1 MPMLVSWLLNL
12 CLGTLL
18 TLFSPWVLF
27 RIIVQ
32 GKDRTGW
39 RERLLGAVPPRE
51 SDRPCVWL
59 HAVSV
64 GEVLQLQPVLDSLAA
79 EHSDCEFVISTTTV
93 TGHEVAR
100 KKYPQHR
107 VIFMPLD
114 FSWAVNRAL
123 RRIAPAA
130 LVLVELELWPNLI
143 LNASRLGIPVLL
155 INGRIGERS
164 YRGYRRVRPL
174 VRFFLAKLSLCAVQ
188 NEKYAE
194 RLRDLGA
201 DPAKVVVTGSIKFD
215 RIDIRRDNPRTAE
228 LRRAFDLH
236 PNETVFIA
244 GSTQAPEEQYALDTF
259 LALRPKHPNLR
270 LVLVPRHKE
279 RFDEVARLV
288 EETYGLPLVRRSG
301 RMVDG
306 GRWMVDGDESNA
318 KPVSPSSIPHPPI
331 TELSTQYGVLSSQ
344 HSALRTQH
352 SPLSPPILLLD
363 TLGELAACWGLA
375 DIAFVGGSLTNRG
388 GQNMIEPAGYGAVVL
403 FGPNTW
409 NFRDVV
415 EMLLTGDA
423 ARIVHSAAD
432 LTEQVAWLL
441 DHPVEAASLG
451 RRAQQLVLTQQGATR
466 LTVDLIGRSLAVRE
480 GVSPKAA

>member
-1 MPMLVSWLLNL
+1 MLVSWLLNL
-12 CLGTLL
+12 CLGVLL

-51 SDRPCVWL
+51 SDRPCIWL

-64 GEVLQLQPVLDSLAA
+64 GEVLQLQPVIDGLAA
-79 EHSDCEFVISTTTV
+79 ERPDSEFVISTTTV

-107 VIFMPLD
+107 VIFTPLD

-143 LNASRLGIPVLL
+143 LSAARKGIPVLL
-155 INGRIGERS
+155 INGRISERS
-164 YRGYRRVRPL
+164 YRGYRRFRP
-174 VRFFLAKLSLCAVQ
+174 VMRQILAKLSLCAVQ
-188 NEKYAE
+188 NETYAE

-201 DPAKVVVTGSIKFD
+201 DPAKVIVTGSIKFD

-236 PNETVFIA
+236 PTETVFIA
-244 GSTQAPEEQYALDTF
+244 GSTQAPEEQFAIDTY

-279 RFDEVARLV
+279 RFEEVARIV
-288 EETYGLPLVRRSG
+288 EGAYGLPLVRRSG

-306 GRWMVDGDESNA
+306 GQWMVNSDKSNS
-318 KPVSPSSIPHPPI
+318 KSPSPSSILDPRSAV
-331 TELSTQYGVLSSQ
+331 LSTQY
-344 HSALRTQH
+344 SALSTQY
-352 SPLSPPILLLD
+352 SPAPILLLD

-388 GQNMIEPAGYGAVVL
+388 GQNMIEPAGYGAAVL

-423 ARIVHSAAD
+423 ARVVRSPAD

-441 DHPVEAASLG
+441 DHPAEAANLG
-451 RRAQQLVLTQQGATR
+451 QRAQQLVLTQQGATR
-466 LTVDLIGRSLAVRE
+466 RTVDMIARR
-480 GVSPKAA
+480 AA